1 MSNNISSMQKL
12 INAFTLLP
20 GVGQKTAE
28 RYAYSIINLSQD
40 EVNFMANSLKD
51 VKENVHFCSI
61 CGNFTDMEIC
71 DICKNRQ
78 SNIVC
83 VVKEPKDVLALEK
96 ARGFKCRYHVLHGT
110 ISPLE
115 NRGPNDIR
123 IKELIDRVNEG
134 DISEVI
140 LATNPDVE
148 GEVTASYIAKIL
160 KPLGIKVSR
169 LAQGIQMGSDLQY
182 ADEVTL
188 TKAIE
193 DRKVY

>member
-1 MSNNISSMQKL
+1 MSNNITSMQKL

-28 RYAYSIINLSQD
+28 RYAYSVINLSKD
-40 EVNFMANSLKD
+40 EVNFMASSLID
-51 VKENVHFCSI
+51 VKDNVRFCNI

-83 VVKEPKDVLALEK
+83 VVKEPKDVIALEK
-96 ARGFKCRYHVLHGT
+96 ARGFKCLYHVLHGT

-134 DISEVI
+134 NIEEVI

>member
-1 MSNNISSMQKL
+1 MQKL